1 MRWTRSTRVAV
12 VALVGAGAVAVA
24 PAASAATGVTYYVD
38 SSGGHDSAAG
48 TSAQSAW
55 QSLAKVNATTFGPGD
70 RILLKAGGSWTGQLW
85 PKGSGAAANPI
96 TIGSY
101 GTGSRPAVKGAGSV
115 PDAVKLWNQQ
125 YWTVTGIDVSNQAP
139 ATSTP
144 GANLR
149 DLRGIHVG
157 GDNGTQLNGFVVDN
171 VRVHDVTGV
180 VNWIGGS
187 TSGNRPGITF
197 ATGWDR
203 SKDTGGIVFEP
214 WVAHVNAPGS
224 TATTLHGITVTN
236 STIQN
241 TSFAGI
247 VVKQYTGNDAGAVA
261 TGWGTRTGASDTR
274 FAPNTDIL
282 VRHNYITQ
290 AGTPYGCDGVYLTG
304 SRRAVIEDNV
314 VDNTG
319 VSGIE
324 SYYTDQVT
332 IQHNELFGTR
342 AKAGGGDSNAIDT
355 DIGTTAQIVQ
365 YNYVADNGDG
375 ILVFQQHF
383 GDSVVRYNV
392 LVANVFHELRV
403 QAAKTARG
411 QLYGNTVYDRAG
423 YLVYA
428 SGNAGAYTLTDNIL
442 HSTATQAKLD
452 TSGLSYD
459 HNLYR
464 GAAAPSSDRHALV
477 ADPRFVNP
485 TPIPDVSGTPRTT
498 PNLALANGFAV
509 TSGSPAVNSGVAVPN
524 NGGVDY
530 AGSPLYSGLPDRG
543 AFELAGR

>member
-1 MRWTRSTRVAV
+1 MTWTFSAWAAVA
-12 VALVGAGAVAVA
+12 ALAVAGAVEPTAT
-24 PAASAATGVTYYVD
+24 AATGVTYYVD
-38 SSGGHDSAAG
+38 SAGGHDSAAG
-48 TSAQSAW
+48 TSAQAAW
-55 QSLAKVNATTFGPGD
+55 QSLAKVNATTFAPGD
-70 RILLKAGGSWTGQLW
+70 RILLKSGDSWTGQLW
-85 PKGSGAAANPI
+85 PKGSGASANPI

-101 GTGSRPAVKGAGSV
+101 GTGSRPAVKGAGAV
-115 PDAVKLWNQQ
+115 ADAVKLWNQQ
-125 YWTVTGIDVSNQAP
+125 YWTITGIDVSNQAP

-157 GDNGTQLNGFVVDN
+157 GDNGTQLNGFVVDD
-171 VRVHDVTGV
+171 VQVHDVTGL

-203 SKDTGGIVFEP
+203 SKNTGGIVFEP

-247 VVKQYTGNDAGAVA
+247 VIKQYTGNDSGAVS
-261 TGWGTRTGASDTR
+261 TGWGTRTGPVDSR
-274 FAPNTDIL
+274 FSPNTDIL

-290 AGTPYGCDGVYLTG
+290 AGTPYGCDGVYITG

-314 VDNTG
+314 VDHVG

-332 IQHNELFGTR
+332 IQHNEVFGTR
-342 AKAGGGDSNAIDT
+342 AKAGGGDSNAMDA
-355 DIGTTAQIVQ
+355 DIGTTGQILQ

-375 ILVFQQHF
+375 IFLYQQQF
-383 GDSVVRYNV
+383 GDAVVRYNV
-392 LVANVFHELRV
+392 AVNNVIHELRI
-403 QAAKTARG
+403 QAAKTAHG
-411 QLYGNTVYDRAG
+411 QLYDNTVYDSAG

-428 SGNAGAYTLTDNIL
+428 SGNAGSYALTDNIL
-442 HSTATQAKLD
+442 YSTATKAQLD
-452 TSGLSYD
+452 TSGLTYD
-459 HNLYR
+459 HNLYH
-464 GAAAPSSDRHALV
+464 GVAAPGSDRHALV

-485 TPIPDVSGTPRTT
+485 TQIRDVTGTPRTT
-498 PNLALANGFAV
+498 PNLGLADGFAV
-509 TSGSPAVNSGVAVPN
+509 KPGSPAVDSGVAIAN
-524 NGGVDY
+524 NGGSDY
-530 AGSPLYSGLPDRG
+530 AGSPLYNGLPDRG
-543 AFELAGR
+543 AFELAR

>member
-1 MRWTRSTRVAV
+1 MKWTFSAW
-12 VALVGAGAVAVA
+12 AAVAALMVAGA
-24 PAASAATGVTYYVD
+24 PAATAATGVTYYVD
-38 SSGGHDSAAG
+38 SAGGHDSAAG
-48 TSAQSAW
+48 TSAQAAW
-55 QSLAKVNATTFGPGD
+55 QSLAKVNATTFAPGD
-70 RILLKAGGSWTGQLW
+70 RILLKSGDSWTGQLW
-85 PKGSGAAANPI
+85 PKGSGVSTSPI

-101 GTGSRPAVKGAGSV
+101 GAGSLPAVKGAGGV
-115 PDAVKLWNQQ
+115 ADAVKLWNQQ
-125 YWTVTGIDVSNQAP
+125 YWAITGIDVSNQAP

-171 VRVHDVTGV
+171 VRVHDVTGL

-203 SKDTGGIVFEP
+203 SKNTGGIVFEP

-224 TATTLHGITVTN
+224 ATTLHGITVTN

-247 VVKQYTGNDAGAVA
+247 VVKQYTGNDPGAVS
-261 TGWGTRTGASDTR
+261 TGWGTRTGPSDSR

-290 AGTPYGCDGVYLTG
+290 AGTPYGCDGVYITG

-314 VDNTG
+314 VDHTG

-332 IQHNELFGTR
+332 IQHNEVFGTR
-342 AKAGGGDSNAIDT
+342 AKAGGSDSNAMDA
-355 DIGTTAQIVQ
+355 DIGTTAQILQ

-375 ILVFQQHF
+375 IFVFQQQF

-392 LVANVFHELRV
+392 LVDNVFHELRI
-403 QAAKTARG
+403 QAAKTAHG

-428 SGNAGAYTLTDNIL
+428 SGNAGAYALTDNIL
-442 HSTATQAKLD
+442 YSTAAQAKLD
-452 TSGLSYD
+452 TSGLTYD
-459 HNLYR
+459 HNLYHGT
-464 GAAAPSSDRHALV
+464 GAPGSDHHALV

-485 TPIPDVSGTPRTT
+485 TPIPDVTGTPRTV
-498 PNLALANGFAV
+498 PNLGLANGFAV
-509 TSGSPAVNSGVAVPN
+509 KSGSPAVNSGVAVAN

-530 AGSPLYSGLPDRG
+530 AGSPLYNGGPDRG
-543 AFELAGR
+543 AFELAAR